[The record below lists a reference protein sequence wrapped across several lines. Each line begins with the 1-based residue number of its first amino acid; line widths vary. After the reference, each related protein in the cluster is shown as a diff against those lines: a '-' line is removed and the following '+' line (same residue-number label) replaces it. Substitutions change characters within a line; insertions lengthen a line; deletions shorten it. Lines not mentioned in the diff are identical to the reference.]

1 MMRYWRTALMFFAS
15 VNRSFFVRAAV
26 WRLGL
31 SMMPLVLLV
40 IPARAGDAGDS
51 AEVARRL
58 IAGYPGI
65 VKAVDSNS
73 VLFADGTELPIDDGA
88 GNKPFDAW
96 LAKPDIQDMFRLAY
110 PAGAPASAPARDF
123 DPGRARNVAFFSKIY
138 GDCRQREV
146 VPKLVNVTWLPKK
159 YGRAIKVTSIN
170 GVAEKLR
177 AVSAELDKLPSRFD
191 RFLFPI
197 GGTYVCRMI
206 AGTASPSAHGYGIA
220 IDIAVKHSH
229 YWRWP
234 KVPTGSDIAYRNAIP
249 MEIVNVFEKHG
260 FIWGGRWYHHDT
272 MHFEYRPELLPM
284 PADGG
289 TAR

>member
-1 MMRYWRTALMFFAS
+1 MRAAIWRSKFTAVAS
-15 VNRSFFVRAAV
+15 VILAVMCARAAH
-26 WRLGL
+26 
-31 SMMPLVLLV
+31 
-40 IPARAGDAGDS
+40 AAGVVDS
-51 AEVARRL
+51 AEIARRL
-58 IAGYPGI
+58 MAGYPGI
-65 VKAVDSNS
+65 VKGIDGNS
-73 VLFADGTELPIDDGA
+73 VIFADGTTLPLDDGS
-88 GNKPFDAW
+88 GEKPFDAW

-110 PAGAPASAPARDF
+110 PASAAASAPARDF

-138 GDCRQREV
+138 GDCRERGV
-146 VPKLVNVTWLPKK
+146 MRRKLVNVTWLPKK

-177 AVSAELDKLPSRFD
+177 AVSAELDKLPARFD

-206 AGTASPSAHGYGIA
+206 AGTTSPSAHGYGIA

-234 KVPTGSDIAYRNAIP
+234 KVPTGGDIAYRNTIP

-272 MHFEYRPELLPM
+272 MHFEYRPELLPLS
-284 PADGG
+284 ADGSS
-289 TAR
+289 AK